1 MIRRALP
8 IVPLLLTLASAGCL
22 FRSHK
27 VANHM
32 SPAALRTATAQELI
46 DQVDSEAAQI
56 RTMNATVDIRTAVGG
71 QKKGK
76 VTEYTEIRGY
86 ILAEKPAML
95 RMIGLVPV
103 VRNRAF
109 DMVSNG
115 TDFKLSIPPKN
126 KFIVGRNDV
135 IKPNPAQPL
144 ESIRPQHIYDALLLH
159 EIDPQNEIA
168 VLEGATQTITDPKTH
183 KQLEQPNYILDVIR
197 KDQQGWYMARKIF
210 FERVQLTPYRQIVY
224 DRTGNIATIADYA
237 NFEDHNGVGFPS
249 HIEIERP
256 QEEYKIGLSIVSLK
270 LNQPLTP
277 EQFELQPPP
286 GAQVVHLTNGDGQ
299 TAEK

>member
-1 MIRRALP
+1 M
-8 IVPLLLTLASAGCL
+8 LAKISTYE
-22 FRSHK
+22 
-27 VANHM
+27 
-32 SPAALRTATAQELI
+32 RTDHNQL
-46 DQVDSEAAQI
+46 Q
-56 RTMNATVDIRTAVGG
+56 
-71 QKKGK
+71 
-76 VTEYTEIRGY
+76 
-86 ILAEKPAML
+86 PL
-95 RMIGLVPV
+95 RMCPLDGGFGQQIAQTQQIG
-103 VRNRAF
+103 
-109 DMVSNG
+109 
-115 TDFKLSIPPKN
+115 
-126 KFIVGRNDV
+126 
-135 IKPNPAQPL
+135 
-144 ESIRPQHIYDALLLH
+144 
-159 EIDPQNEIA
+159 
-168 VLEGATQTITDPKTH
+168 
-183 KQLEQPNYILDVIR
+183 